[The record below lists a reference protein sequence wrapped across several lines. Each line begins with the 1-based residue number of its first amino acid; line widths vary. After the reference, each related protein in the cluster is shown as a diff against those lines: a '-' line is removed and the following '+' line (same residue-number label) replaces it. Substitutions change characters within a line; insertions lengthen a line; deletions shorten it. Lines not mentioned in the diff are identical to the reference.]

1 MSADIKLCAVLAAL
15 PADAP
20 VSWFPRQHAYVYG
33 DVYGDNN
40 KYVHYYAV
48 DPSDCSL
55 GNKGE
60 WTLHLTR
67 MDAQGRRWTAV
78 GGKFTWTASGGFV
91 EIEK

>member
-1 MSADIKLCAVLAAL
+1 MSAVTLLAVLASL

-20 VSWFPRQHAYVYG
+20 VSWFPRQHAHVYG
-33 DVYGDNN
+33 DVYGDND
-40 KYVHYYAV
+40 KFVHYYAV

-67 MDAQGRRWTAV
+67 IDAQGRRWSAA
-78 GGKFTWTASGGFV
+78 GGKFTRTANGEFV
-91 EIEK
+91 AVTA